1 MPESP
6 RWLYL
11 TGKRKEAD
19 KVMEKFA
26 KLNNKTL
33 PKGGLNINDD
43 VTTQYCS
50 LSILLIYK
58 IINPGIPNLLVR
70 LCGIRTVLDA
80 ASPFDGC
87 ERDVPQSMMV
97 KPAFHTEVY
106 V

>member
-19 KVMEKFA
+19 EVMEKFA

-50 LSILLIYK
+50 LYFYSIDI
-58 IINPGIPNLLVR
+58 
-70 LCGIRTVLDA
+70 
-80 ASPFDGC
+80 
-87 ERDVPQSMMV
+87 
-97 KPAFHTEVY
+97 
-106 V
+106 